1 MDFIDLDI
9 LTRDGVN
16 RRFDG
21 PPRTCMFDDLC
32 FYFERH
38 SALLFEMEGA
48 TPPSIASA
56 FLKKIV
62 ASHYMKMI
70 DYFEINLQRLKK
82 VSTFICRVCVQVS

>member
-1 MDFIDLDI
+1 MDFIDLDV
-9 LTRDGVN
+9 LTRDNLSVA
-16 RRFDG
+16 FDG

-32 FYFERH
+32 FYFQHH

-48 TPPSIASA
+48 TPPVIASA

-70 DYFEINLQRLKK
+70 DYFEITVQRLKR
-82 VSTFICRVCVQVS
+82 VSIPFCFIVY